1 MLQNTPTVYLSR
13 LASPSLQRF
22 LQSNGFQLTLST
34 YLAFIRRFLPMRISC
49 CASWDF
55 GKRRRSFTE
64 IRKN

>member
-1 MLQNTPTVYLSR
+1 MLQNTPIVYLSR

-22 LQSNGFQLTLST
+22 LQSNGFQLKSLDVPVVYPEIST
-34 YLAFIRRFLPMRISC
+34 HADILLC
-49 CASWDF
+49 QLGL